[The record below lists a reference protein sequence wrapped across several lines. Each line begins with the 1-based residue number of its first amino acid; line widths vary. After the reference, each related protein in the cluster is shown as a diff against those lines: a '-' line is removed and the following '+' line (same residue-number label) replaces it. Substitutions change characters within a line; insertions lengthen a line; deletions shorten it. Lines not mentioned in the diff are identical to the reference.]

1 MNDTL
6 QRINSLLKSFNKSF
20 NISADVEK
28 DEDGSETVVALKI
41 DSVNDNGTEFMS
53 DLFDVFAQLVSA
65 SDKNYDLV
73 YDKERGLC
81 IAKKKI
87 AVDYEIQDQ

>member
-20 NISADVEK
+20 NISADVNKE
-28 DEDGSETVVALKI
+28 DDGSETVTALRI

-53 DLFDVFAQLVSA
+53 DLFDIFAQLISV
-65 SDKNYDLV
+65 SDKDDELV
-73 YDKERGLC
+73 YDKDRGLC